1 MENNYAF
8 TISPEDLQKVNDAI
22 KVINDTLTPKLIA
35 LTPDNRKEL
44 NKMGD
49 KTLSFVNK
57 SVEYMQLHPNLVP
70 RYVQVEPAKIDL
82 EATQTLLPLHN
93 QFTILQEMTSDSS
106 MLSGSEAYG
115 SALTFYNSIKLQ
127 AKENVTGAKAIYEDL
142 KVRFPGKR
150 TKKELV

>member
-1 MENNYAF
+1 MESNYEF

-35 LTPDNRKEL
+35 LTPDNRKDL

-57 SVEYMQLHPNLVP
+57 SVEYMQLHPDLVP

-82 EATQTLLPLHN
+82 QATQTLLPLHN
-93 QFTILQEMTSDSS
+93 QFTILQEMTADSS
-106 MLSGSEAYG
+106 MLSGSEAY
-115 SALTFYNSIKLQ
+115 SCALTFYNSIKLQ

-142 KVRFPGKR
+142 KVRFPGRK